1 MNHLK
6 TLLICAL
13 WLSSVVAFSQE
24 QNSVLWKISGNGL
37 QSPSYLFGTIH
48 IICPDE
54 LELSPKVLE
63 ALNKSQQLILEL
75 DMDEPTFIQEMQQ
88 LSINSDMRNLSSLLS
103 EQDIESL
110 NSFFMS
116 NYQADMSQ
124 LGILKPF
131 ALLSM
136 MFIKG
141 LDCPQPG
148 SFEQLLLTYAEAK
161 NWDVSGL
168 ETIQEQIDVFEQVSE
183 IEQMNWLVNYAKN
196 EKEFKAGLAKLVE
209 AYQKE
214 EIVKILDLMTEY
226 PEYKNIEDAL
236 LYERNEKW
244 IEKFVKNAS
253 DKSTFF
259 AVGAAHLGSDMGLV
273 ELLRKE
279 GFVLTP
285 IMD

>member
-48 IICPDE
+48 NICPDE

-110 NSFFMS
+110 NSFF
-116 NYQADMSQ
+116 
-124 LGILKPF
+124 
-131 ALLSM
+131 
-136 MFIKG
+136 
-141 LDCPQPG
+141 
-148 SFEQLLLTYAEAK
+148 
-161 NWDVSGL
+161 
-168 ETIQEQIDVFEQVSE
+168 
-183 IEQMNWLVNYAKN
+183 
-196 EKEFKAGLAKLVE
+196 
-209 AYQKE
+209 
-214 EIVKILDLMTEY
+214 
-226 PEYKNIEDAL
+226 
-236 LYERNEKW
+236 YE
-244 IEKFVKNAS
+244 
-253 DKSTFF
+253 
-259 AVGAAHLGSDMGLV
+259 
-273 ELLRKE
+273 
-279 GFVLTP
+279 
-285 IMD
+285 